1 MTGILKWLIENW
13 VENLGVLTGMLY
25 IILSVRQNI
34 WCWIFG
40 IISSGIYLVVFFN
53 AKIYADMSLQL
64 YYVVMGVY
72 GWMHWA
78 RVDNNLQKEK
88 LPVLKL
94 NIKSATILFGITTGL
109 FFSIAWFL
117 IQFTDSSIPWVDAFT
132 TSLSFTATWMLAR
145 KIIEHWLIWVVVDAV
160 SIGLYFYRGLYSSM
174 LLFGVLTALAI
185 YGYFEWKKEWK
196 KNQPTLAL
204 L

>member
-145 KIIEHWLIWVVVDAV
+145 KIIEHWIIWVVVDAV